1 MEDSIKFKN
10 SNKSFYKYLKNKG
23 MSQKGTYAIPKKE
36 LEKFFDIKSNDDL
49 ISFSIIEF
57 KGILRLSILEQ
68 EFIFYNDIK
77 EIKEI
82 DSNGNQKAIYFQFQ
96 EEEEEYLETIK
107 ANPNLYDIKIKKNND
122 YKILNNEVINILE
135 LKNETY
141 EINVKEKLDLK
152 NLEFLPFYEDYIF
165 IINRNAYQ
173 NFVYIKSSLRDKLF
187 DDLNTFLSSKFIN
200 FFPICGHSGSGKT
213 TSILYYLKENR
224 DLFNMFYI
232 NCYTIL
238 RTDLQNEEIKKIL
251 IYELKMA
258 VNNNA
263 DIINNFTSFLE
274 NSIGNEKERTNE
286 FIFNLIQKLIDV
298 YNNAA
303 ISKKLNIIID
313 QYS

>member
-23 MSQKGTYAIPKKE
+23 MSQKGTYTLPKKE

-152 NLEFLPFYEDYIF
+152 NLEFLPF
-165 IINRNAYQ
+165 
-173 NFVYIKSSLRDKLF
+173 
-187 DDLNTFLSSKFIN
+187 
-200 FFPICGHSGSGKT
+200 
-213 TSILYYLKENR
+213 
-224 DLFNMFYI
+224 
-232 NCYTIL
+232 
-238 RTDLQNEEIKKIL
+238 
-251 IYELKMA
+251 
-258 VNNNA
+258 
-263 DIINNFTSFLE
+263 
-274 NSIGNEKERTNE
+274 
-286 FIFNLIQKLIDV
+286 
-298 YNNAA
+298 
-303 ISKKLNIIID
+303 
-313 QYS
+313 